1 MVIVLLTVF
10 FMGGSTVSMLDRLQI
25 ARLTPEQE
33 AELDRSVRPVDRM
46 KLLQHD
52 ARYLVPFFTK
62 LHSSKKIFSFG
73 RSDEVTTDDQD
84 KDDVDAAATRSAKH
98 VSVAVLATE

>member
-52 ARYLVPFFTK
+52 AKYLVPFFTK
-62 LHSSKKIFSFG
+62 LHSKKIVSFG
-73 RSDEVTTDDQD
+73 RSDEVTTDDND
-84 KDDVDAAATRSAKH
+84 EVIRSAKH
-98 VSVAVLATE
+98 VNAAVLATE